1 MVETPVGTM
10 TATFADAKN
19 GTLSYAVN
27 GVAQTKDIVLQ
38 EFGTLPACVYGATP
52 ADLAA
57 AFNYQDLWW
66 AKPAGSES
74 GWGINL
80 THQDHII
87 FATWFT
93 YDADGKPW
101 WLIAELHKSA
111 PGVYDGPV
119 STVKGVPFDAS
130 PWDTAKIVET
140 QVGTMQI
147 TFADGNNAVID
158 YTVKGIHQTKNATR
172 QVFGTIGTV
181 CTPPDNSAAFVAQLV
196 DLAGRASRG
205 EIASDA
211 FIAQYRAILAAI
223 DGRGGGVELLLPY
236 LETSVLGHAI
246 AAPKATD
253 SGNDPFRQKA
263 LAPGDFDLIDASAA
277 HQLLQATLEST
288 IFRQTPDGAGN
299 QVVAANVQVDIA
311 LSGVV
316 VRVVVLDAA
325 TSGSIGAGTV
335 SQLLTLIGTNP
346 FAAYK
351 QLRQAL
357 GLPIPG
363 WLANAPTCL
372 TGCGPTALRYG
383 GPMSGSALLTVSYGP
398 LSCRANVSFSGT
410 VTLDMTVSGVNIASG
425 TAAIAGTATVA
436 NSNNT
441 SLCPND
447 AYALTGSAPLT
458 GTLSNM
464 TASLM
469 LGGKYPGT
477 LNASLAG
484 STITGTISV
493 VLVPGAP
500 ALTANFT
507 LTPL

>member
-1 MVETPVGTM
+1 M

-19 GTLSYAVN
+19 GTLSYTVN
-27 GVAQTKDIVLQ
+27 GITQTKDITQQ
-38 EFGTLPACVYGATP
+38 EFGTLPVCVYGAAP
-52 ADLAA
+52 ASLAA

-101 WLIAELHKSA
+101 WLIAELHRSA
-111 PGVYDGPV
+111 PRVYGGSV

-130 PWDTAKIVET
+130 PWDTSKIVET

-158 YTVKGIHQTKNATR
+158 YTVNGIHQTKNATR
-172 QVFGTIGTV
+172 QVFGTNGTV

-196 DLAGRASRG
+196 DLAGRANRG
-205 EIASDA
+205 EVASDA
-211 FIAQYRAILAAI
+211 FTAQYRAVLAAI
-223 DGRGGGVELLLPY
+223 DGRGGGVEHLLPY
-236 LETSVLGHAI
+236 LETSVLGHAM
-246 AAPKATD
+246 AVPKAADPGGD
-253 SGNDPFRQKA
+253 SLGLKA
-263 LAPGDFDLIDASAA
+263 LVPGDFDLIDASPA
-277 HQLLQATLEST
+277 HQLLLAALEST
-288 IFRQTPDGAGN
+288 IFRQTPDGSGN

-311 LSGVV
+311 LSGIV
-316 VRVVVLDAA
+316 VRVAVLDAA
-325 TSGSIGAGTV
+325 TSGSIGAGTA

-346 FAAYK
+346 FAAYQ
-351 QLRQAL
+351 QLLQAL
-357 GLPIPG
+357 GLPIPA
-363 WLANAPTCL
+363 WLANVPTCL

-398 LSCRANVSFSGT
+398 FSCTANVSFSGT
-410 VTLDMTVSGVNIASG
+410 VTLDMTVSGGAIATG
-425 TAAIAGTATVA
+425 TAAVDGTATVA
-436 NSNNT
+436 NSNNPG
-441 SLCPND
+441 LCPNG
-447 AYALTGSAPLT
+447 AYALAGSAPLT

-464 TASLM
+464 TAALM
-469 LGGKYPGT
+469 FGGKYPGT
-477 LNASLAG
+477 LTASLAG
-484 STITGTISV
+484 SSITGTIST
-493 VLVPGAP
+493 VLVPGSP
-500 ALTANFT
+500 ALVANFT